1 MSVPTTTSDT
11 GKKQVSIKF
20 LFKNEVEHTYVIEVE
35 NGNLKT
41 LQDFII
47 QAAKNEWMLIP
58 DKDKAGRFC
67 LVKTDEVVCMQTTL

>member
-58 DKDKAGRFC
+58 DKDKPGRFC